1 MKIKTFVVGYVLAL
15 AIFLFAQ
22 RRTPSEQDPRF
33 VVVDLTHSIALVTPP
48 AQEAPAPSRFQD
60 HRANA
65 KLASDDASF
74 AREIL
79 SPERYGTHLDAP
91 ARFEHGLWTVDQI
104 PAERLVAPLVVLN
117 VQSKAKYDPN
127 YQISVN
133 DVADW
138 EQVHGQ
144 IPQGAVVLANTGWE
158 SRWNS
163 AKDYR
168 NADSRQ
174 IMHFPGYSAET
185 ARFLVEGRTAIG
197 LGIDT
202 LSLDY
207 GPSKDFPVHKYA
219 LSHSL
224 YQLENV
230 ANLEQAPEFGATV
243 VVAPSKLTGGSD
255 APVRILAL
263 MK

>member
-1 MKIKTFVVGYVLAL
+1 MKIKTFVVGYVLAI

-33 VVVDLTHSIALVTPP
+33 VVVDLTHATTLV
-48 AQEAPAPSRFQD
+48 APT
-60 HRANA
+60 N
-65 KLASDDASF
+65 
-74 AREIL
+74 AREGEKA
-79 SPERYGTHLDAP
+79 SAAPRNNDEVFAHDMVSASRYGTHLDAP
-91 ARFEHGLWTVDQI
+91 AHLERGLWTVDQI

-117 VQSKAKYDPN
+117 VRSKAARNPN

-138 EQVHGQ
+138 EQVHGH
-144 IPQGAVVLANTGWE
+144 IPQGAVVMANTGWE
-158 SRWNS
+158 TRWNS
-163 AKDYR
+163 AREYR
-168 NADSRQ
+168 NSDSQQ
-174 IMHFPGYSAET
+174 IMHFPGYSAEA
-185 ARFLVEGRTAIG
+185 ARFLVEGRTVIG

-219 LSHSL
+219 LSRSL

-230 ANLEQAPEFGATV
+230 ANLEQAPESGGTV
-243 VVAPSKLTGGSD
+243 VVAPSKLAGQVD

>member
-1 MKIKTFVVGYVLAL
+1 MRIKTFVIGYALAL

-22 RRTPSEQDPRF
+22 RKTPSAQDPRF
-33 VVVDLTHSIALVTPP
+33 VVVDLTHSTTLVAPPPEAAAL
-48 AQEAPAPSRFQD
+48 AHD
-60 HRANA
+60 HAADA
-65 KLASDDASF
+65 KLANNDAFF
-74 AREIL
+74 AREVL
-79 SPERYGTHLDAP
+79 SPAHYGTHLDAP
-91 ARFEHGLWTVDQI
+91 AHFGHGLWAVDQI

-117 VQSKAKYDPN
+117 VRSKAARDPN

-158 SRWNS
+158 TRWSS

-168 NADSRQ
+168 NTDSEH

-185 ARFLVEGRTAIG
+185 ARFLVEGRIVIG

-207 GPSKDFPVHKYA
+207 GQSKDFPVHKYA

-230 ANLEQAPEFGATV
+230 ANLEQALESGATV
-243 VVAPSKLTGGSD
+243 VVAPTKVAGESD
-255 APVRILAL
+255 APVRLLAL

>member
-22 RRTPSEQDPRF
+22 RRTPSDQDPRF
-33 VVVDLTHSIALVTPP
+33 VVVDLTHATTLV
-48 AQEAPAPSRFQD
+48 APTQDAVAPRPRPD
-60 HRANA
+60 REGDTKVAGN
-65 KLASDDASF
+65 DAFF

-79 SPERYGTHLDAP
+79 APEHYGTHLDAP
-91 ARFEHGLWTVDQI
+91 AHLEHGLWTVDQI

-117 VQSKAKYDPN
+117 VRSKAKYDPN

-138 EQVHGQ
+138 EQAHGQ
-144 IPQGAVVLANTGWE
+144 IPQGAVVVAETGWD

-163 AKDYR
+163 SKDYR
-168 NADSRQ
+168 NSDSQQ
-174 IMHFPGYSAET
+174 IRHFPGYSAET
-185 ARFLVEGRTAIG
+185 ARFLAEGRTVIG

-243 VVAPSKLTGGSD
+243 VVAPSKLAGQSD

>member
-1 MKIKTFVVGYVLAL
+1 MKIKTFVIGYVLAL

-22 RRTPSEQDPRF
+22 RRTPSEQEARF
-33 VVVDLTHSIALVTPP
+33 VVVDLTHSTTLVAPTHDAIAAVDHYP
-48 AQEAPAPSRFQD
+48 ASGKAGD
-60 HRANA
+60 NDN
-65 KLASDDASF
+65 LF
-74 AREIL
+74 AGEIA

-91 ARFEHGLWTVDQI
+91 AHFEHGLWTVDQI

-117 VQSKAKYDPN
+117 VRSKAARDPN
-127 YQISVN
+127 YQISVS
-133 DVADW
+133 DVANW
-138 EQVHGQ
+138 EQVHGH
-144 IPQGAVVLANTGWE
+144 IPQGAVVLADTGWE
-158 SRWNS
+158 SRWSS

-168 NADSRQ
+168 NADSHQ
-174 IMHFPGYSAET
+174 VLHFPGFSAET

-230 ANLEQAPEFGATV
+230 ANLEQAPESGGTV
-243 VVAPSKLTGGSD
+243 VVAPSKLAGKPD

>member
-33 VVVDLTHSIALVTPP
+33 VVVDLTHATTLVAPTPDAVAGPHAQDREAKARLGANDAL
-48 AQEAPAPSRFQD
+48 
-60 HRANA
+60 
-65 KLASDDASF
+65 F

-79 SPERYGTHLDAP
+79 SPENYGTHLVAP
-91 ARFEHGLWTVDQI
+91 AHFQHGLWTVDQI
-104 PAERLVAPLVVLN
+104 PAERLVAPLVILN
-117 VQSKAKYDPN
+117 VRSKAKYDPN

-144 IPQGAVVLANTGWE
+144 IPQGAVVFANTGWE

-168 NADSRQ
+168 NTDSTQ
-174 IMHFPGYSAET
+174 TMHFPGYSAET
-185 ARFLVEGRTAIG
+185 ARFLVEGRTVIG

-207 GPSKDFPVHKYA
+207 GPSKDFPVHRYA

-230 ANLEQAPEFGATV
+230 ANLEQAPESGGTV
-243 VVAPSKLTGGSD
+243 VVAPSKLAGGSD

>member
-22 RRTPSEQDPRF
+22 HRTPSEQDPRF
-33 VVVDLTHSIALVTPP
+33 VVVDLTHSTTLVAPTPETL
-48 AQEAPAPSRFQD
+48 AGLGNRG
-60 HRANA
+60 ANA
-65 KLASDDASF
+65 SLPSKDSSF
-74 AREIL
+74 TREML
-79 SPERYGTHLDAP
+79 SPQHYATHLDAP
-91 ARFEHGLWTVDQI
+91 ARLEHGLWTVDQI
-104 PAERLVAPLVVLN
+104 PVERLVAPLVVLN
-117 VQSKAKYDPN
+117 VRSKAAHDPN
-127 YQISVN
+127 YQVSIN

-138 EQVHGQ
+138 EQVHGH
-144 IPQGAVVLANTGWE
+144 IPQGAVILANTGWE
-158 SRWNS
+158 SRWTS
-163 AKDYR
+163 AKEYR

-174 IMHFPGYSAET
+174 VMHFPGFSAET

-207 GPSKDFPVHKYA
+207 GPSRDFPVHKYA

-230 ANLEQAPEFGATV
+230 ANLEQAPESGGTV
-243 VVAPSKLTGGSD
+243 VVAPSKLAGEPD

>member
-22 RRTPSEQDPRF
+22 HRNPSEQDTRF
-33 VVVDLTHSIALVTPP
+33 VVVDLTHAMTLV
-48 AQEAPAPSRFQD
+48 APARDTNAAQKSTV
-60 HRANA
+60 ANSNA
-65 KLASDDASF
+65 FF
-74 AREIL
+74 ADEIL
-79 SPERYGTHLDAP
+79 DPQHYGTHLDAP
-91 ARFEHGLWTVDQI
+91 AHFEHGLWTVDQI

-117 VQSKAKYDPN
+117 VRLKAARDPN
-127 YQISVN
+127 YQISV
-133 DVADW
+133 DDIATW
-138 EQVHGQ
+138 EKVHGH
-144 IPQGAVVLANTGWE
+144 IPQGAVVLGNTGWE
-158 SRWNS
+158 SRWTS
-163 AKDYR
+163 ARDYR
-168 NADSRQ
+168 NADSNHV
-174 IMHFPGYSAET
+174 MHFPGFSQDT

-207 GPSKDFPVHKYA
+207 GPSRDFPVHKYA

-230 ANLEQAPEFGATV
+230 ANLEQAPESGATV
-243 VVAPSKLTGGSD
+243 VVAPSKLAGEAE
-255 APVRILAL
+255 APVRLLAL

>member
-1 MKIKTFVVGYVLAL
+1 MKIKTFVVGYALAL

-33 VVVDLTHSIALVTPP
+33 VVVDLTHSTTLVAPT
-48 AQEAPAPSRFQD
+48 QEAVAPSPAHDRD
-60 HRANA
+60 TKVAGN
-65 KLASDDASF
+65 DAVF
-74 AREIL
+74 TREIL
-79 SPERYGTHLDAP
+79 SAERYGTHLDAP
-91 ARFEHGLWTVDQI
+91 AHLQHGLWTVDQI

-117 VQSKAKYDPN
+117 VRSKAKYDPN

-158 SRWNS
+158 SRWTS

-168 NADSRQ
+168 NSDAQQ
-174 IMHFPGYSAET
+174 IMHFPGFSAET
-185 ARFLVEGRTAIG
+185 ARFLVEGRIVIG

-207 GPSKDFPVHKYA
+207 GASKDFPVHKYA
-219 LSHSL
+219 SSHSL

-230 ANLEQAPEFGATV
+230 ANLEQAPESGGTV
-243 VVAPSKLTGGSD
+243 VVAPSKLAGQSD

-263 MK
+263 LK